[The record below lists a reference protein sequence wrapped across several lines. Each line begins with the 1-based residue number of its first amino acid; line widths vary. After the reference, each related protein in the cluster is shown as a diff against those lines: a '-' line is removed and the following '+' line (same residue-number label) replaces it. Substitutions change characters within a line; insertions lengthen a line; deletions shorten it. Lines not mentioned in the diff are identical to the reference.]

1 MLGQLPFIRRNFQ
14 DFAFYI
20 PIFLVFL
27 IVGILGGRAI
37 GMLVFS
43 NAAGEN
49 QFLFPPLNGNGQRN
63 LVVLIVDQISTP
75 QPLLEGIWLL
85 VTFPGDPTINLVPI
99 YPKPGQDQSAGVPY
113 AQAFGITPDQKP
125 VPQFLDL
132 LSENFLWNYY
142 LITDRNSASAMIELI
157 REVSFTKSGDEN
169 LAPEAFL
176 PSAGMLEFDS
186 LDVQLQL
193 WEMVCGYLSQA
204 SQPGQF
210 ELFLEQV
217 SPGFQT
223 NFIWNELPLFPLQ
236 ASAKDAALS
245 CKFPTL
251 ELEIP

>member
-1 MLGQLPFIRRNFQ
+1 
-14 DFAFYI
+14 
-20 PIFLVFL
+20 
-27 IVGILGGRAI
+27 
-37 GMLVFS
+37 MLVFS

-63 LVVLIVDQISTP
+63 LVVLIVDQISAP
-75 QPLLEGIWLL
+75 QPLLKGVWLL
-85 VTFPGDPTINLVPI
+85 VTYPGDPTINLVPI
-99 YPKPGQDQSAGVPY
+99 YPKPGPDQSAGVPY

-142 LITDRNSASAMIELI
+142 LVIDRNSTSAMIELI
-157 REVSFTKSGDEN
+157 QEVPFTKSGDEN
-169 LAPEAFL
+169 LAFEAFP
-176 PSAGMLEFDS
+176 PSGGTLDFDS
-186 LDVQLQL
+186 LDMQLQL

-204 SQPGQF
+204 SHPGQF

-223 NFIWNELPLFPLQ
+223 NFNWNELPLYPMQ
-236 ASAKDAALS
+236 ASAEGGELG

-251 ELEIP
+251 KLEIP